1 MARRKKQGRK
11 RQPPAGG
18 RPVLLLM
25 AVSIIVVLAIIF
37 LTVLGVI
44 ETGVAAVLAMTL
56 LAAIFFLMWLRTS
69 APQGGD
75 QRRKRRRKP
84 SMKLHAGE
92 PQPEYVKFK
101 EDLGRSELKK
111 APEPVLYPVRKELI
125 VESGQQFGPK
135 HAELS
140 VRNIRRSSR
149 RKKKRVDYTKYFD
162 DDEFDF

>member
-1 MARRKKQGRK
+1 
-11 RQPPAGG
+11 
-18 RPVLLLM
+18 
-25 AVSIIVVLAIIF
+25 
-37 LTVLGVI
+37 
-44 ETGVAAVLAMTL
+44 
-56 LAAIFFLMWLRTS
+56 
-69 APQGGD
+69 
-75 QRRKRRRKP
+75 
-84 SMKLHAGE
+84 MKLHARE

-125 VESGQQFGPK
+125 VESAPIAGKKRFGPK